1 MSGFNS
7 STDTS
12 CVSSGLIGSAL
23 KLGDGTDKGDDI
35 DLGEDLIDCEAD
47 LSDDDSK
54 TFDAVSGS
62 SLLINFYVCS

>member
-1 MSGFNS
+1 
-7 STDTS
+7 
-12 CVSSGLIGSAL
+12 LIGSAL